1 MKALLTILSIL
12 CFLLAIEKSNAQHI
26 AAKGVILEKGT
37 SIRIALALVTD
48 TNNHMTVG
56 SNDMGFFQIKAKV
69 GDTLWFFK
77 RHFED
82 QFAVVSGEKDM
93 VINLIRADMI
103 LEDVTI
109 KAENK
114 QENLLAVRLEHR
126 KKTYFYGKKKNP
138 LHYFRYPIATI
149 MELFGSDRKNA
160 KRFDQHLDK
169 EEQELE
175 VDRFFNLSLVKAHTN
190 LTGKTLEKFM
200 LDFRPKHEQIKNWNT
215 YDAAGYIKRSATF
228 YLDTLKRE

>member
-1 MKALLTILSIL
+1 MKALLTPLFVL
-12 CFLLAIEKSNAQHI
+12 YFLLTPKKSNAQHI

-48 TNNHMTVG
+48 TNNHVTVG

-77 RHFED
+77 RHFQD
-82 QFAVVSGEKDM
+82 QFAVVSSEKDM
-93 VINLIRADMI
+93 LINLIRADMI

-126 KKTYFYGKKKNP
+126 KKTYFYGKKRNS
-138 LHYFRYPIATI
+138 LYYLRSPIAAI
-149 MELFGSDRKNA
+149 LELFGSDRKNA
-160 KRFDQHLDK
+160 KRFDRHLDK
-169 EEQELE
+169 EEKELE
-175 VDRFFNLSLVKAHTN
+175 VDQYFNLSLVKAHTN

-200 LDFRPKHEQIKNWNT
+200 LDFRPKYKQIKNWNT
-215 YDAAGYIKRSATF
+215 YDAAGYIKRSANF

>member
-1 MKALLTILSIL
+1 MKTQLAVLSILFFLLTIG
-12 CFLLAIEKSNAQHI
+12 KSSAQNI

-48 TNNHMTVG
+48 TNNHVTVG

-77 RHFED
+77 RHFQD
-82 QFAVVSGEKDM
+82 QFAVVSSERDM

-103 LEDVTI
+103 LEDVII

-126 KKTYFYGKKKNP
+126 KKTYFYGKKRNP
-138 LHYFRYPIATI
+138 LHYFRYPIAGI
-149 MELFGSDRKNA
+149 MELFGSERRNA
-160 KRFDQHLDK
+160 KRFDRHLDE
-169 EEQELE
+169 EEQEVE
-175 VDRFFNLSLVKAHTN
+175 VDRLFNLSLVKAHTN
-190 LTGKTLEKFM
+190 LTGKALEKFM
-200 LDFRPKHEQIKNWNT
+200 VDFRPKHEQIKNWNT
-215 YDAAGYIKRSATF
+215 YDAAGYIRKSATF